1 MSFQFESPLFLALL
15 AMIPALILYLRL
27 SSQRNQLAGL
37 RYSHTALMANDGQS
51 WRIRFRNIPN
61 TIRMIALTFVIIA
74 LARPQFVSAR
84 DVINGQGIDIALA
97 LDISGSM
104 ASLDFQPQ
112 NRLEAAK
119 DVIADFIKERH
130 YDQIGL
136 VIFASEAFNQSPMT
150 VDHDVLT
157 RLLEN
162 THLATELN
170 IQDGTAI
177 GLGLANAASMLK
189 DSDATSKVVIL
200 LTDGVN
206 NSGSIDPLTA
216 AQAAKT
222 LGVKVYTIG
231 AAHPGQVP
239 VPVRD
244 NYGRER
250 VIYQESS
257 LDEDTLK
264 QIAEE
269 TGGLYFRAEDT
280 DGLQQVYDR
289 INELEKT
296 DVEIT
301 TYTQQQELM
310 VFALFPG
317 LALMLADMFL
327 RQSLFRRIP

>member
-1 MSFQFESPLFLALL
+1 MTFQFDSPLFLTLL
-15 AMIPALILYLRL
+15 ALIPALILYRRM
-27 SSQRNQLAGL
+27 SWQGNRPAGL
-37 RYSHTALMANDGQS
+37 RFSHTRLIANGSPS
-51 WRIRFRNIPN
+51 WRIRFRSVPDM
-61 TIRMIALTFVIIA
+61 IRLGALSLVIVA

-119 DVIADFIKERH
+119 DVIADFIKERP

-157 RLLEN
+157 RLLDN

-177 GLGLANAASMLK
+177 GLGLANATSMLK
-189 DSDATSKVVIL
+189 DSDADSKVVIL

-206 NSGSIDPLTA
+206 NSGQIDPITA

-239 VPVRD
+239 VPIRD
-244 NYGRER
+244 NFGRER
-250 VIYQESS
+250 VVYQEST
-257 LDEDTLK
+257 LDEETLK
-264 QIAEE
+264 QIADE

-280 DGLQQVYDR
+280 EGLQQIYDR

-301 TYTQQQELM
+301 VYTQRQELM

-317 LALMLADMFL
+317 LALILLDMML